1 MFQNKT
7 SNLNILI
14 AGGRDYNNY
23 QLLQKFVDK
32 TICSLNHTY
41 ETVTI
46 ISGMA
51 RGADMLG
58 MQYAIQNAY
67 KLLKFPAKWNTYG
80 KQAGYIRNKQMLE
93 YLKTSPDNCMVI
105 AFWDGLSHGTK
116 HTIETAKTMNIPCII
131 VAY

>member
-7 SNLNILI
+7 DNLNILI
-14 AGGRDYNNY
+14 AGGRNYNDYER
-23 QLLQKFVDK
+23 LQAFVDE
-32 TICSLNHTY
+32 TIQNIKHKY
-41 ETVTI
+41 QTVTI

-58 MQYAIQNAY
+58 MQYAIQNEY

-93 YLKTSPDNCMVI
+93 YLKASPDNCMVI

-116 HTIETAKTMNIPCII
+116 HIIDNAKTMNIPCII
-131 VAY
+131 VSY